1 MAVSVPTTFAVAL
14 LVNFLADFSLNR
26 VTLFALIVALGLI
39 LGSLPLF
46 VGLAITLPVLG
57 HATWHVYRKLVS
69 V

>member
-1 MAVSVPTTFAVAL
+1 VVGNPVPAVTWG
-14 LVNFLADFSLNR
+14 
-26 VTLFALIVALGLI
+26 LIVALGLI
-39 LGSLPLF
+39 LGSLPVF